1 MQEEY
6 ERIYVSGPSITQKE
20 IDYVTEAVKTA
31 WYSHANDFN
40 EKFETEFAKYIGR
53 KYAIALPSC
62 TSAIH
67 LSLLSLGIS
76 KGDEVIVPDTTW
88 IATAAPI
95 SYIGAIPIFADIDE
109 DTWCISTKS
118 IEEKITENTKA
129 IITVDLY
136 GNMPEYDEIMK
147 ISEKYNIPVIEDAAE
162 AIGSTYKDKL
172 AGAFGITGV
181 FSFHGSKT
189 MTTGEGGM
197 LVTDNEE
204 IYRRCLKLRD
214 HGRAEGKKMFW
225 NDEVAYKYKMSS
237 MQSALGLAQLE
248 RIDELVYKK
257 QQIFNWYKQELKD
270 VDGIR
275 LNKTKKYTTSNYWMV
290 TIVLD
295 ANKYHITKEQLMQE
309 FKQYNIDTRPIF
321 YPLSK
326 LPAYEMLKSTVHN
339 EISEKISET
348 GINLPSDINITKNQ
362 VMFVCEKLK
371 NTLMNF
377 I

>member
-1 MQEEY
+1 
-6 ERIYVSGPSITQKE
+6 
-20 IDYVTEAVKTA
+20 
-31 WYSHANDFN
+31 
-40 EKFETEFAKYIGR
+40 
-53 KYAIALPSC
+53 
-62 TSAIH
+62 
-67 LSLLSLGIS
+67 
-76 KGDEVIVPDTTW
+76 
-88 IATAAPI
+88 
-95 SYIGAIPIFADIDE
+95 
-109 DTWCISTKS
+109 
-118 IEEKITENTKA
+118 
-129 IITVDLY
+129 
-136 GNMPEYDEIMK
+136 
-147 ISEKYNIPVIEDAAE
+147 
-162 AIGSTYKDKL
+162 
-172 AGAFGITGV
+172 
-181 FSFHGSKT
+181 